1 MPIPV
6 LYHLEDRGGSI
17 LRVLM
22 SWGELIQVWT
32 CTLVYRP
39 IRPTRGGLVMHQAP
53 LCPKINLK
61 INGI

>member
-6 LYHLEDRGGSI
+6 LYHLGDQGGSI

-22 SWGELIQVWT
+22 PWGELIQAGA